1 MTERS
6 RGIWA
11 AVLASAFGFIVL
23 TGCLLYGLLY
33 IKADHTELLMKLEG
47 SYQSSFY
54 ELSEG
59 VSSIESNL
67 SKMMVSVSDTE
78 SALLAAENYRNAQ
91 AALNGL
97 SNLPMDRETT
107 KSTAKFLNQVGDW
120 SNSLSKAVASGADI
134 SSYREQVEE
143 IYVYT
148 AQLNSRITDMIA
160 AIDDDYLIINNVGK
174 EKLSN
179 FDYNEKSVD
188 PSAEYPELIY
198 DGPYSDAAKKDDS
211 FGELNAL
218 PQISQTDAVKVLLDA
233 FDGIQNISHC
243 GTGSEPDC
251 YMFTANIG
259 DVNLFAAVSVYG
271 GKILSVNTDRR
282 VTVARYNEDGI
293 MRIAGNIADKLGY
306 KNLTAVWYNEVDGI
320 ATVNLVPEENGVI
333 CYTDLVK
340 VKLGLDGKFIGFEAT
355 GYCKCHKGRTFAP
368 VMSSA
373 AAAQCVSD
381 RLKISNIRLAL
392 VPKDGK
398 EVLCYEVAAT
408 FKGLRYFVYV
418 DANNGNEVE
427 IMRVTEQGGQ
437 GQMVM

>member
-1 MTERS
+1 MTERK
-6 RGIWA
+6 RGAIA
-11 AVLASAFGFIVL
+11 AILAASLGFIVL
-23 TGCLLYGLLY
+23 IGCLLYGLFT
-33 IKADHTELLMKLEG
+33 IKADHTENLMKLES
-47 SYQSSFY
+47 SYQNSFY

-91 AALNGL
+91 AAIRGL

-120 SNSLSKAVASGADI
+120 SNSMSKAVASGADI
-134 SSYREQVEE
+134 SSYREQVED

-148 AQLNSRITDMIA
+148 AQLNSRITDMISL
-160 AIDDDYLIINNVGK
+160 IKDDYLIIDNVGK

-179 FDYNEKSVD
+179 FDYNERSVD

-198 DGPYSDAAKKDDS
+198 DGPYSDAAKKDS
-211 FGELNAL
+211 FGELSAL
-218 PQISQTDAVKVLLDA
+218 PEVSEVDAIKVLLDA
-233 FDGIQNISHC
+233 FEGIQGITRC
-243 GTGSEPDC
+243 GTGTSPKC
-251 YMFTANIG
+251 YMFTGKIGETNI
-259 DVNLFAAVSVYG
+259 FAAVSVNG
-271 GKILSVNTDRR
+271 GKILSVNTDRT
-282 VTVARYNEDGI
+282 VTVARYNEDGVI
-293 MRIAGNIADKLGY
+293 RLAKKMAADLGY
-306 KNLTAVWYNEVDGI
+306 GDLTEVWYNEVDGI
-320 ATVNLVPEENGVI
+320 ATVNLVPEVDGVI

-355 GYCKCHKGRTFAP
+355 GYCKCHKDRSLAP
-368 VMSSA
+368 TMSAS

-392 VPKDGK
+392 VPKDSK

-418 DANNGNEVE
+418 DAHNGNEVE

-437 GQMVM
+437 GKMVS